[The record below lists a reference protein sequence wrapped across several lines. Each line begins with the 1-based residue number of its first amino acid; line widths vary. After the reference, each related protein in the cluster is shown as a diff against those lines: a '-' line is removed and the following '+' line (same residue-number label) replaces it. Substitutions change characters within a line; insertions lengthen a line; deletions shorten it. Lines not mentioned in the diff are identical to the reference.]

1 MSKTASLWVLRYL
14 VKIFFTSGLYSM
26 PASWMAVSTMRQPP
40 FGIIARLRGASVCR
54 PTITSSS
61 SQM

>member
-14 VKIFFTSGLYSM
+14 VKIFFTSGLYSL

-40 FGIIARLRGASVCR
+40 FGIIARFRGASVCR
-54 PTITSSS
+54 PTITLSS